1 MQHHMPESKSKA
13 RSLSIIIIGDEILLG
28 RVVDTNS
35 GLVARTFGADG
46 WLVKNI
52 RTVADKAADIRAAIV
67 AALDESDLVVTTGGL
82 GPTRDDITKSVLIDV
97 FGGELRLDASVTEN
111 IESIFAGRNLK
122 MNELTAMQALVPTT
136 CRVIQN
142 RYGTAPVMWFEKEG
156 RVLVAMPGVPYET
169 RGALP
174 EVARQ
179 VYEHFGSG
187 GAILHR
193 EFTVT
198 GITESALA
206 QRLTDFEDR
215 LSDNYKLA
223 YLPVFGE
230 ITLRLDADFTE
241 DGDVADFDIVVNDL
255 KESVG
260 CYLAAD
266 GKLSPAEILLHKLR
280 QHGYS
285 VATAESCTGGNIAH
299 TITAI
304 AGCSDVMRGGV
315 VAYSNDVK
323 SHVLAVDADTIAAH
337 GAVSEPT
344 VEGMAVGVRRLCAA
358 DCGIATSGIAGPG
371 GGSPEKPV
379 GTVWIAAS
387 TPTQTV
393 ARCYRFTGDR
403 SAVIERATAQ
413 ALVLLSELL

>member
-1 MQHHMPESKSKA
+1 M
-13 RSLSIIIIGDEILLG
+13 LG

-97 FGGELRLDASVTEN
+97 FGGELRLDDSVTEN

-323 SHVLAVDADTIAAH
+323 SHVLGVDADTIAAH

-344 VEGMAVGVRRLCAA
+344 VEGMAVCVRRLCAA